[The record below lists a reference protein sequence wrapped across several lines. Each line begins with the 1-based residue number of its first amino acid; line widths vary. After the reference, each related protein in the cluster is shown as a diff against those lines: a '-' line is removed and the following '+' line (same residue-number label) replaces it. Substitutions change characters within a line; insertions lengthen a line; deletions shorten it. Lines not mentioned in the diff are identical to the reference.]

1 MTIWK
6 PNCCHKFQPFVS
18 AFCRGTHFATDIGF
32 PKSTRWR
39 RKSDREGKRSQSPM
53 CDLNRRNTLP
63 KAQFSKNALHE
74 SAPNKP
80 VTKSPRARMRAHRQR
95 DNRAQEARPKVNFHS
110 QLRMRAH
117 AHKTKRA
124 LNCNF
129 TCNCAC
135 APTAGTAGN
144 HFGQN
149 SASYGPHAFQR
160 KVCTRFER
168 ETHFAQKWARRAGE
182 KQALKKAEKR

>member
-1 MTIWK
+1 MTIWQ

-18 AFCRGTHFATDIGF
+18 AFCRGTHFATNIGF

-39 RKSDREGKRSQSPM
+39 RKSDRESKRSQSPM

-63 KAQFSKNALHE
+63 KAQFLKNALHE

-117 AHKTKRA
+117 ADKTKRA
-124 LNCNF
+124 LICNF

-144 HFGQN
+144 TLGSKRRAEARGRSSGKF
-149 SASYGPHAFQR
+149 
-160 KVCTRFER
+160 
-168 ETHFAQKWARRAGE
+168 ARRAGE
-182 KQALKKAEKR
+182 RPTLAKSGHGAQARSKL